1 MTDTITAPRTQTED
15 RLTSLHDAAAAV
27 RIAWERLALV
37 RDEDADPPVSSATDP
52 ATDSGDARRYIA
64 ALWQVQAA
72 EEDYLRLREQLLGA

>member
-1 MTDTITAPRTQTED
+1 MTDTITAIRTETED

-27 RIAWERLALV
+27 RVAWERLALV
-37 RDEDADPPVSSATDP
+37 RDEDANPPASENADP
-52 ATDSGDARRYIA
+52 AADSGDARRYIA